1 MEQELLRNKQE
12 RPLQRKKKLICKRYQ
27 EKVKQNQDKTFHLY
41 KVQRNM
47 YFPNTNVISFLI
59 Y

>member
-47 YFPNTNVISFLI
+47 YFPNINVMSFLI